1 MSIGILIL
9 RLVVGLTLA
18 AHGTQKL
25 FGWFGGY
32 GLTGTGGFLEQLG
45 FVPGRRNALVAG
57 LAETGAGLLLA
68 LGLATPVA
76 AAVALSVMVVAGVS
90 AHAPKGFFAHNGG
103 YEYTLILGI
112 AALSI
117 AFTGPGAL
125 SLDAAL
131 GVHDAG
137 AGWGLAALVVAL
149 AGAGL
154 RLARRRFP
162 APSTVSPGEPV
173 RGETVARD

>member
-1 MSIGILIL
+1 MSIGLLIL

-18 AHGTQKL
+18 AHGAQKL

-45 FVPGRRNALVAG
+45 FVPGRRAALLAG

-112 AALSI
+112 AALSL
-117 AFTGPGAL
+117 AFTGPGPL
-125 SLDAAL
+125 SVDGAL
-131 GVHDAG
+131 GLRLAG
-137 AGWGLAALVVAL
+137 AGWGLAAFLVGVAGGAL
-149 AGAGL
+149 QLVQRRIPAPQGAGQ
-154 RLARRRFP
+154 
-162 APSTVSPGEPV
+162 
-173 RGETVARD
+173 ET